1 MDKPILLRM
10 TGIDKS
16 FAGVHALNHVDFEV
30 RKGEVH
36 ALMGEN
42 GAGKSTLIKVLTG
55 VYSKDA
61 GTIQFDGQEI
71 NPKTS
76 LDAQRDGISTIY
88 QELNLVPFQKVYEN
102 IYLGREPRTK
112 LGIIDRKKMKTDAHE
127 VLQGMGI
134 AIDVDVPLNCYSTAI
149 QQMVAIARALTI
161 NAKLVIMDEPTSS
174 LDTKEVEVL
183 FEVIRKLADQGIS
196 VIFISHR
203 LEEVFQICQHVTIL
217 RNGEVSGNFPIS
229 EISVQQLVSL
239 MIGREYS
246 QTLRQKGAYEFAG
259 AETLAEM
266 KDITQGVCLRG
277 IDVEIKKG
285 EVLGL
290 AGLLGS
296 GRTELTK
303 VLFGAEIPDEGEVL
317 WMGNPLKLHAPK
329 DAIRVGM
336 GYCTEDR
343 KAEGIYPHLS
353 VKENI
358 TIAMLPQLTRAGV
371 VSQKKQMEVVNT
383 YIDRLKV
390 KTPSPEQQVRFL
402 SGGNQQKVLL
412 ARWLCTNPKLLI
424 LDEPTRGID
433 VGTKAEIERLIQE
446 FAQSGI
452 SVLMISSEME
462 ELVRNCDRIVVIR
475 DGRKLGE
482 LIDDDIC
489 MDRIMDTIAQSHSD
503 LLEAEKEVIA

>member
-1 MDKPILLRM
+1 MDKPVLLRM

-16 FAGVHALNHVDFEV
+16 FAGVRALSRVDFEV
-30 RKGEVH
+30 GRGEVH

-42 GAGKSTLIKVLTG
+42 GAGKSTLMKVLTG
-55 VYSKDA
+55 IYSKDA
-61 GTIQFDGQEI
+61 GTIEFDGREI
-71 NPKTS
+71 SPKTA
-76 LDAQRDGISTIY
+76 LDAQRDGISPIY
-88 QELNLVPFQKVYEN
+88 QELNLVPFQRVYEN
-102 IYLGREPRTK
+102 IYLGREPRTR
-112 LGIIDRKKMKTDAHE
+112 LGTIDRKKMIADAEH

-134 AIDVDVPLNCYSTAI
+134 SIDVDVPLNKYSTAI

-161 NAKLVIMDEPTSS
+161 HAKLVIMDEPTSS

-183 FEVIRKLADQGIS
+183 FGVIRRLADQGIS

-203 LEEVFQICQHVTIL
+203 LEEVFRICERVTIL
-217 RNGEVSGNFPIS
+217 RNGEVSGRFPID

-239 MIGREYS
+239 MLGREYT
-246 QTLRQKGAYEFAG
+246 QTLRQKGAYTFAG
-259 AETLAEM
+259 AEVLAGMRGIE
-266 KDITQGVCLRG
+266 QGVRLCG
-277 IDVEIKKG
+277 IDVNIKKG

-303 VLFGAEIPDEGEVL
+303 VLFGAEIPDRGEVL
-317 WMGNPLKLHAPK
+317 WLDRHLRLRAPK

-358 TIAMLPQLTRAGV
+358 TIAMLPQLSRGGV
-371 VSQKKQMEVVNT
+371 VSPKKQMEIVNA
-383 YIDRLKV
+383 YIDRLKI
-390 KTPSPEQQVRFL
+390 KTPSPEQPVRLL

-412 ARWLCTNPKLLI
+412 ARWLCMNPRLVI

-446 FAQSGI
+446 FAGSGI

-482 LIDDDIC
+482 LISDEIS
-489 MDRIMDTIAQSHSD
+489 MNGIMDTIAKSHSD
-503 LLEAEKEVIA
+503 LVSAEEGVLA